1 MKKNVWLLAFL
12 AFFSLAFAQQK
23 AEDVIKAQCEKAPV
37 VAELWHGFRGGAP
50 RAALENLAVEFNKM
64 HEGEGCVR
72 PISQGGYR
80 DLSTKIKAAFAA
92 GNLPALAQA
101 FENNIALYLEA
112 DALMPLDDVI
122 TDLDQLNPLFVD
134 AVRFDGKLYGLPFNK
149 SVQIL
154 YYNRDLL
161 SKHGLEVPKTLNEFI
176 ETAKKISA
184 AEGEPVYWF
193 RPDTS
198 TFAYWFFNMGGSYL
212 QDGKIVVNSPE
223 AVKALE
229 TLVGGVKDGWAK
241 AITSG
246 YINQNFGN
254 GVYGFS
260 TDTSAGYSYYLKAAK
275 FDLGIATLPGNGD
288 KPGLGLVQ
296 GTDLIIFEDVDDAAK
311 KLAGEFINFVS
322 GPKAQ
327 ALFSAATGYVPVNLK
342 AIDEPAL
349 QDHLMDNPDFQ
360 VVIDQANYAAFEPA
374 IAEWEQIR
382 FDILGQA
389 IKEAVLGKATPKE
402 ALDKAQKLVEDLL
415 AGRIR

>member
-23 AEDVIKAQCEKAPV
+23 AEDVIKAQCEKASV

-64 HEGEGCVR
+64 HEGKGCVR

-122 TDLDQLNPLFVD
+122 SDLDQLNPLFVNV
-134 AVRFDGKLYGLPFNK
+134 VRFDGKLYGLPFNK

-154 YYNRDLL
+154 YFNRDLL
-161 SKHGLEVPKTLNEFI
+161 SKHGLKVPKTISELI
-176 ETAKKISA
+176 EDAKKISA
-184 AEGEPVYWF
+184 AEGEPVYWL

-198 TFAYWFFNMGGSYL
+198 TFAYWFFNMGGNYL
-212 QDGKIVVNSPE
+212 HDGKIVVNSPE

-229 TLVGGVKDGWAK
+229 TLVAGIKDGWAK

-260 TDTSAGYSYYLKAAK
+260 TDSSAGYSYYLKAAK
-275 FDLGIATLPGNGD
+275 FDLGIATLPGNGG

-296 GTDLIIFEDVDDAAK
+296 GTDLIIFEDASDAQK

-322 GPKAQ
+322 SPKAQ

-342 AIDEPAL
+342 AIEEPAL
-349 QDHLMDNPDFQ
+349 QDYLMDNPDFK

-389 IKEAVLGKATPKE
+389 IKEAVLGKALPKE
-402 ALDKAQKLVEDLL
+402 ALDKAQKQIEDLL
-415 AGRIR
+415 SGRIR

>member
-1 MKKNVWLLAFL
+1 MKKATVLLTLLAVAGL
-12 AFFSLAFAQQK
+12 ALAQQK

-64 HEGEGCVR
+64 NAGKGCVR

-92 GNLPALAQA
+92 GNLPAMAQA

-112 DALMPLDDVI
+112 DALLPLDGKLEHLAD
-122 TDLDQLNPLFVD
+122 LNPFFVN
-134 AVRFDGKLYGLPFNK
+134 AVKFDGKLYGLPFNK

-154 YYNRDLL
+154 YFNRDLL
-161 SKHGLEVPKTLNEFI
+161 SKHGIEVPGTLDGFI
-176 ETAKKISA
+176 AAAKKISE

-198 TFAYWFFNMGGSYL
+198 TYAYWFFNMGGRYL
-212 QDGKIVVNSPE
+212 HDGKVVVNSPE
-223 AVKALE
+223 GVKALE
-229 TLVGGVKDGWAK
+229 ALVQGVKDGWAK
-241 AITSG
+241 PITSG
-246 YINQNFGN
+246 YINQNFGK

-260 TDTSAGYSYYLKAAK
+260 TDSSAGYSYYLRAAK
-275 FDLGIATLPGNGD
+275 FDLGIATLPGTAEH
-288 KPGLGLVQ
+288 PGYGLVQ
-296 GTDLIIFEDVDDAAK
+296 GTNLIVFKDIDAK
-311 KLAGEFINFVS
+311 QQELAFQFLDFVS

-327 ALFSAATGYVPVNLK
+327 ALFAAATGYVPVNLR
-342 AIDEPAL
+342 AVDDPLL
-349 QDHLMDNPDFQ
+349 QDHLAENPDFQ

-374 IAEWEQIR
+374 IPEWEQIR

-389 IKEAVLGKATPKE
+389 ITEAVLGKATPKE
-402 ALDKAQKLVEDLL
+402 ALDRAQKQIEDLL

>member
-1 MKKNVWLLAFL
+1 MKKNIWLLALL

-122 TDLDQLNPLFVD
+122 SDLDQLNPLFVN

-149 SVQIL
+149 SVLIL

-161 SKHGLEVPKTLNEFI
+161 SKHDLEVPKTIGEFI

-198 TFAYWFFNMGGSYL
+198 TFAYWFFNMGGNYL
-212 QDGKIVVNSPE
+212 QDGKLVVNGPE
-223 AVKALE
+223 AVKALQ
-229 TLVGGVKDGWAK
+229 TMVDGVSDGWAK

-246 YINQNFGN
+246 YINQNFGK

-275 FDLGIATLPGNGD
+275 FDLGIATLPGNDG

-296 GTDLIIFEDVDDAAK
+296 GTDLIIFQDADDAQK

-322 GPKAQ
+322 SPKAQ

-342 AIDEPAL
+342 AIEEPAL
-349 QDHLMDNPDFQ
+349 QDHLLDNPEFK
-360 VVIDQANYAAFEPA
+360 VVIEQGNYAAFEPA

-389 IKEAVLGKATPKE
+389 IKEAVLGKATPQE
-402 ALDKAQKLVEDLL
+402 ALDKAQKQVEDLL

>member
-1 MKKNVWLLAFL
+1 MKKAVWLLAVL
-12 AFFSLAFAQQK
+12 MVFSLAFAQQK
-23 AEDVIKAQCEKAPV
+23 AGDVIKEQCSQAKV

-50 RAALENLAVEFNKM
+50 RAALENLAVAFNKM
-64 HEGEGCVR
+64 HQGEGCIK
-72 PISQGGYR
+72 PINQGGYR

-112 DALMPLDDVI
+112 DALMPLDGVI
-122 TDLDQLNPLFVD
+122 DDLDQLNPTFVD

-154 YYNRDLL
+154 YFNRDLL
-161 SKHGLEVPKTLNEFI
+161 KKHGVAVPKTIDEFI
-176 ETAKKISA
+176 ATAKKISA

-198 TFAYWFFNMGGSYL
+198 TFSYWFFNMGGKYM
-212 QDGKIVVNSPE
+212 QDGKVVVNGPA
-223 AVKALE
+223 AVKALQ
-229 TLVGGVKDGWAK
+229 TLVDGVNGGWAK

-246 YINQNFGN
+246 YINQNFGK
-254 GVYGFS
+254 GAFGFS
-260 TDTSAGYSYYLKAAK
+260 TDTSAGYTYYLKAAK
-275 FDLGIATLPGNGD
+275 FDLGIATLPGNGG
-288 KPGLGLVQ
+288 KPGLALVQ
-296 GTDLIIFEDVDDAAK
+296 GTDLIIFKDVDQAQK

-322 GPKAQ
+322 SPKAQ
-327 ALFSAATGYVPVNLK
+327 ALFAAATGYVPVNLK
-342 AIDEPAL
+342 ATDEQAL
-349 QDHLMDNPDFQ
+349 QDYLMDNPDFK
-360 VVIDQANYAAFEPA
+360 VVIEQANYAAFEPA

-389 IKEAVLGKATPKE
+389 IKEAVLGKATPKD
-402 ALDKAQKLVEDLL
+402 ALDKAQKQVDDLM

>member
-1 MKKNVWLLAFL
+1 VKKIVWIMAALTLV
-12 AFFSLAFAQQK
+12 SLAFAQQK
-23 AEDVIKAQCEKAPV
+23 AEDVIKAQCAKAPV

-92 GNLPALAQA
+92 GTLPALAQA

-122 TDLDQLNPLFVD
+122 TDLDQLNPLFVN

-161 SKHGLEVPKTLNEFI
+161 KKHGLEVPRTLEGFI
-176 ETAKKISA
+176 ETARKLSA

-198 TFAYWFFNMGGSYL
+198 TFSYWFFNMGGSYL
-212 QDGKIVVNSPE
+212 KDGKLVVNSPE

-229 TLVGGVKDGWAK
+229 TMVNGVKDGWAK

-246 YINQNFGN
+246 YINQNFGK

-275 FDLGIATLPGNGD
+275 FDLGIATLPGSGD

-296 GTDLIIFEDVDDAAK
+296 GTDLIIFQDVSDAAK

-322 GPKAQ
+322 SPKAQ

-349 QDHLMDNPDFQ
+349 QDHLMDNPDFK
-360 VVIDQANYAAFEPA
+360 VVIEQANYAAFEPA

-389 IKEAVLGKATPKE
+389 IKEAVLGKASPQE
-402 ALDKAQKLVEDLL
+402 ALDKAQKQVEDLM

>member
-1 MKKNVWLLAFL
+1 MAALTLV
-12 AFFSLAFAQQK
+12 SLAFAQQK
-23 AEDVIKAQCEKAPV
+23 AEDVIKAQCAKAPV

-92 GNLPALAQA
+92 GTLPALAQA

-122 TDLDQLNPLFVD
+122 TDLDQLNPLFVN

-161 SKHGLEVPKTLNEFI
+161 KKHGLEVPRTLEGFI
-176 ETAKKISA
+176 ETARKLSA

-198 TFAYWFFNMGGSYL
+198 TFSYWFFNMGGSYL
-212 QDGKIVVNSPE
+212 KDGKLVVNSPE

-229 TLVGGVKDGWAK
+229 TMVNGVKDGWAK

-246 YINQNFGN
+246 YINQNFGK

-275 FDLGIATLPGNGD
+275 FDLGIATLPGSGD

-296 GTDLIIFEDVDDAAK
+296 GTDLIIFQDVSDAAK

-322 GPKAQ
+322 SPKAQ

-349 QDHLMDNPDFQ
+349 QDHLMDNPDFK
-360 VVIDQANYAAFEPA
+360 VVIEQANYAAFEPA

-389 IKEAVLGKATPKE
+389 IKEAVLGKASPQE
-402 ALDKAQKLVEDLL
+402 ALDKAQKQVEDLM

>member
-1 MKKNVWLLAFL
+1 MKKIVWIMAALTLV
-12 AFFSLAFAQQK
+12 SLAFAQQK
-23 AEDVIKAQCEKAPV
+23 AEDVIKAQCAKAPV

-92 GNLPALAQA
+92 GTLPALAQA

-122 TDLDQLNPLFVD
+122 TDLDQLNPLFVN

-161 SKHGLEVPKTLNEFI
+161 KKHGLEVPRTLEGFI
-176 ETAKKISA
+176 ETARKLSA

-198 TFAYWFFNMGGSYL
+198 TFSYWFFNMGGSYL
-212 QDGKIVVNSPE
+212 KDGKLVVNSPE

-229 TLVGGVKDGWAK
+229 TMVNGVKDGWAK

-246 YINQNFGN
+246 YINQNFGK

-275 FDLGIATLPGNGD
+275 FDLGIATLPGSGD

-296 GTDLIIFEDVDDAAK
+296 GTDLIIFQDVSDAAK

-322 GPKAQ
+322 SPKAQ

-349 QDHLMDNPDFQ
+349 QDHLMDNPDFK
-360 VVIDQANYAAFEPA
+360 VVIEQANYAAFEPA

-389 IKEAVLGKATPKE
+389 IKEAVLGKASPQE
-402 ALDKAQKLVEDLL
+402 ALDKAQKQVEDLM

>member
-1 MKKNVWLLAFL
+1 MKKSVWLLAFL

-23 AEDVIKAQCEKAPV
+23 AEDVIKAQCENAPV

-64 HEGEGCVR
+64 HEDEGCVR

-161 SKHGLEVPKTLNEFI
+161 GKHGLELPKTIDEFI
-176 ETAKKISA
+176 ETAKKIST

-198 TFAYWFFNMGGSYL
+198 TFAYWFFNMGGNYL

-260 TDTSAGYSYYLKAAK
+260 TDSSAGYSYYLKAAK
-275 FDLGIATLPGNGD
+275 FDLGIATLPGNDG

-296 GTDLIIFEDVDDAAK
+296 GTDLVIFADASDAQK

-322 GPKAQ
+322 SPKAQ
-327 ALFSAATGYVPVNLK
+327 ALFSAATGYVPVNEK
-342 AIDEPAL
+342 AIEEPAL
-349 QDHLMDNPDFQ
+349 REHLIDNPDFK
-360 VVIDQANYAAFEPA
+360 VVIDQASYAAFEPA

-389 IKEAVLGKATPKE
+389 IKEAVLGKATPEE
-402 ALDKAQKLVEDLL
+402 ALAKAQKQVEDLL

>member
-161 SKHGLEVPKTLNEFI
+161 SKHGLEVPKTLDEFI

>member
-1 MKKNVWLLAFL
+1 MKKSVWLLAFL

-23 AEDVIKAQCEKAPV
+23 AEDVIKAQCEKASV

-112 DALMPLDDVI
+112 DALMPLDGVI
-122 TDLDQLNPLFVD
+122 SDLDQLNPLFVN

-149 SVQIL
+149 SVLIL

-161 SKHGLEVPKTLNEFI
+161 SKHGLSVPKTLDEFI
-176 ETAKKISA
+176 STAKKISA

-198 TFAYWFFNMGGSYL
+198 TFSYWFFNMGGSYL
-212 QDGKIVVNSPE
+212 HDGKIVVNSPE

-229 TLVGGVKDGWAK
+229 TMVSGVKDGWAK

-246 YINQNFGN
+246 YINQNFGK
-254 GVYGFS
+254 GVFGFS

-275 FDLGIATLPGNGD
+275 FDLGIATLPGNDG

-296 GTDLIIFEDVDDAAK
+296 GTDLIIFQDADDAQK
-311 KLAGEFINFVS
+311 KLAGEFVNFVS
-322 GPKAQ
+322 SPKAQ

-342 AIDEPAL
+342 AVDEPAL
-349 QDHLMDNPDFQ
+349 QDYLMDNPDFK

-402 ALDKAQKLVEDLL
+402 ALDKAQKQVEDLM